1 MTPPFSIIE
10 FLQVFADYNR
20 AIWPF
25 QIFAYGLGLVA
36 VVAILFPRQWM
47 VRSALVAF
55 AVLWAFVG
63 IGYHLIFFASINPV
77 ARVFAG
83 FFVLQAAMFLAS
95 ALWPGDLRLQPD
107 RSFRTAVGLGVGVYA
122 VAIYPALGFW
132 AGHGGMAG
140 PMFGVAPCPTT
151 MFTIGFLLMARGN
164 WVLWLSIIPIL
175 WSLIGLAAALQLAI
189 PEDLVMPL
197 AGAALAVAL
206 GRAAQRKRAAQRAD
220 DGEAA

>member
-107 RSFRTAVGLGVGVYA
+107 RCFRTAVGLGVGVYA

-132 AGHGGMAG
+132 VGHGGMEG
-140 PMFGVAPCPTT
+140 PIFGVAPCPTT

-175 WSLIGLAAALQLAI
+175 WSLIGLAAALQLGI